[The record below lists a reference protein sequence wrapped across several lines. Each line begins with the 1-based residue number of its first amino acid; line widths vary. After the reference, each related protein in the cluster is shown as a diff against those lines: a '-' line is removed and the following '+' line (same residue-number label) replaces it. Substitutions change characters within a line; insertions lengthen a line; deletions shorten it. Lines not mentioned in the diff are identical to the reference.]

1 MTICDGQSRPPRI
14 TTQLLCVRCWPL
26 SCTSTLWITAQVAD
40 AVVGADGAAYAGV
53 GAVYAGAVYA
63 GAADADCLT
72 RYTGLSDASATDIS
86 QASNLND

>member
-1 MTICDGQSRPPRI
+1 M
-14 TTQLLCVRCWPL
+14 
-26 SCTSTLWITAQVAD
+26 AD